1 MYSTRIQQELY
12 GTKYGLF
19 DIVLRS
25 SLTESKERYLSDQ
38 EIIEH
43 IIVGIYRS
51 AQERN

>member
-1 MYSTRIQQELY
+1 MYSRKIQQELY

-19 DIVLRS
+19 DTALRS

-43 IIVGIYRS
+43 IVVGIHHS
-51 AQERN
+51 PQQRN